1 MKTIRLNPTWEWA
14 AGILLAVV
22 EHGETPEAR
31 AEAKYELMKLARNH
45 DELLRKHTD
54 YFEPKE
60 VEIGA
65 KTD

>member
-14 AGILLAVV
+14 CSVLLEVV
-22 EHGETPEAR
+22 EHGEPEAKK
-31 AEAKYELMKLARNH
+31 EAKAEIMKLAKLT
-45 DELLRKHTD
+45 DKLLATHTD

-60 VEIGA
+60 VEINA